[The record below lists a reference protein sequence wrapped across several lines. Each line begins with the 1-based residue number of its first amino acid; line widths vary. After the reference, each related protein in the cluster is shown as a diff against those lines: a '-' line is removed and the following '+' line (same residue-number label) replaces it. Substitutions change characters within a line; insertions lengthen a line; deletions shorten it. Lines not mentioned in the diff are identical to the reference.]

1 MTVVDDRVSRAL
13 ERGHRI
19 DITTTGRRSGSPRR
33 IELVFHNIGGRIY
46 ISGRP
51 GFPRGWIANLRA
63 DPRMTFHLK
72 GPVATADLPAHGRV
86 ISDRAEREAVL
97 APIAASWGYDPARMV
112 ASSPL
117 IEVTFPDS

>member
-1 MTVVDDRVSRAL
+1 MIAVDDRVRRAL

-19 DITTTGRRSGSPRR
+19 DITTTGRKSGQPRR

-51 GFPRGWIANLRA
+51 GWRRGWIANLHA

-72 GPVATADLPAHGRV
+72 GPIAKADLPASGRV
-86 ISDRAEREAVL
+86 ITDRAERERVL
-97 APIAASWGYDPARMV
+97 APIAAGWGYDPAVMV

-117 IEVTFPDS
+117 IEVTFE